1 MMLELVN
8 THLKN
13 ALLAIGIALMAYL
26 PAYSQVPGGKA
37 TGAIS
42 HKPFNDLLLKYVT
55 TNGRV
60 NYRGL
65 TKDTIALNT
74 YLKALA
80 VRVPDASWS
89 RSASMAYWINAYNAF
104 TLKMII
110 THYPIKSLNDL
121 HGGKPWDVKWIK
133 LEGKLYSLNSIEND
147 MIRNVYHDPRI
158 HFALNCGAISCPP
171 IGNTAFTESNVNAL
185 LDKQTTN
192 FINGSANE
200 ISATKM
206 LLSKIFDW
214 YKADFGNI
222 TTFINKYSL
231 AKVSANATMTFNE
244 YNWALND
251 NL

>member
-1 MMLELVN
+1 MKNVLLVF
-8 THLKN
+8 
-13 ALLAIGIALMAYL
+13 GITLMAWL
-26 PAYSQVPGGKA
+26 PLYSQVPGGKA
-37 TGAIS
+37 IGTIS

-55 TNGRV
+55 PNGRV

-65 TKDTIALNT
+65 TKDTLALNT

-80 VRVPDASWS
+80 VKVPDANWS
-89 RSASMAYWINAYNAF
+89 RSASLAYWINAYNAF
-104 TLKMII
+104 TLKMI
-110 THYPIKSLNDL
+110 TDHYPINSLKDL
-121 HGGKPWDVKWIK
+121 HGGTPWDVKWIK
-133 LEGKLYSLNSIEND
+133 LGEKLYSLNTIEND
-147 MIRNVYHDPRI
+147 MIRIVHHDPRI

-171 IGNTAFTESNVNAL
+171 IGNIAFTESNVNEL

-222 TTFINKYSL
+222 TTFINKYSRV
-231 AKVSANATMTFNE
+231 KVSANATLNFKE